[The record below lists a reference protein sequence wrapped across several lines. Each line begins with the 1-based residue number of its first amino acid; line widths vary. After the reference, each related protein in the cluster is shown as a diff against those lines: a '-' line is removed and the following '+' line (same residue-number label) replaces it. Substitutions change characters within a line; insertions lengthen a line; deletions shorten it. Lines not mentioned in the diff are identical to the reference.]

1 MSKLRKS
8 VLILAIATALLAM
21 GCSTDD
27 PPVRNDTGSTTDT
40 NKFESQDGGP
50 DLPRADLPGQDLNQN
65 DTVHVDLSA
74 HDLPQNP
81 DQGTPAPDQGTPT
94 PDQGTPAPD
103 LPTNSCTALTA
114 SGLHLNPGCDPDV
127 QVNGITAFSAFD
139 ATDTAA
145 WLMMSGKKFW
155 IYDPTSGASG
165 AFTSAGESVAEYL
178 TPLNPANCTDTMGG
192 VPLNPGCDVS
202 VQANGLTAVD
212 ILTTNGQTSWTFLSG
227 TKFWSF
233 DASAASGAGAF
244 TGSGADWSSSLRALA
259 PADCTT
265 MMGGVHLNPGC
276 DVDIQANGVV
286 SIGSVTDPSNV
297 TWLLTSGKKFWFY
310 STSANAFT
318 SSGDSF
324 ATSLLPLTPNNC
336 TALTPDGLALNPG
349 CDLDVQT
356 NGISASGTLTM
367 GGNTVW
373 LIISGRKFWLYDYS
387 AAGGAGA
394 FTTGGQNIAPT
405 LRQLAPQ

>member
-1 MSKLRKS
+1 MSKCQHLY
-8 VLILAIATALLAM
+8 LIIAATTALLVL
-21 GCSTDD
+21 GCSTDA
-27 PPVRNDTGSTTDT
+27 PPIRDDTSVEKTDT
-40 NKFESQDGGP
+40 NKFQFQDSGLDIPRSDLPLQDLSRSDAVHADISAQDLSRDQASPPP
-50 DLPRADLPGQDLNQN
+50 DLP
-65 DTVHVDLSA
+65 LS
-74 HDLPQNP
+74 
-81 DQGTPAPDQGTPT
+81 
-94 PDQGTPAPD
+94 
-103 LPTNSCTALTA
+103 NSCTALPP

-139 ATDTAA
+139 ATDTAS

-155 IYDPTSGASG
+155 IYDPTSEASG

-202 VQANGLTAVD
+202 VQANGLSAVD
-212 ILTTNGQTSWTFLSG
+212 ILTSNGQTSWTFLSG

-244 TGSGADWSSSLRALA
+244 TGSGADWSPSLRALA

-286 SIGSVTDPSNV
+286 SIGSVTEPNNV

-318 SSGDSF
+318 SAGDNF

-373 LIISGRKFWLYDYS
+373 LLISGKKFWLYDYS
-387 AAGGAGA
+387 AAGGTGA